1 MDQPGAAALNRFV
14 LDNSLTLSW
23 YFEDERGPYSV
34 ATLRALDTGVAV
46 VPALWPYEV
55 ANGLLMG
62 ERRGRITP
70 TDTVRILGLLAALPI
85 RIDLTSHERARGEIL
100 TLARQ
105 ERLPCYDAAY
115 LEIAMREGLPIAT
128 LDRQLREAAA
138 RVGVPEFQP

>member
-34 ATLRALDTGVAV
+34 ATLGALHNGEAL
-46 VPALWPYEV
+46 VPPLWPYEV

-70 TDTVRILGLLAALPI
+70 TDTVRILGLLAALPSASI
-85 RIDLTSHERARGEIL
+85 SPAMSGRGG
-100 TLARQ
+100 RS
-105 ERLPCYDAAY
+105 
-115 LEIAMREGLPIAT
+115 
-128 LDRQLREAAA
+128 
-138 RVGVPEFQP
+138 